1 VASALARAVTSGKKE
16 FHASAV
22 YFQVVASALARA
34 ACSSKNTFH
43 EFLLQVVASA
53 LARAA
58 TSGKKEFHVYLTK
71 SGECTKRLLE
81 AASIRTTLIEDL
93 AIGYIMNKVHSDI
106 GYLYCTELSMITIY
120 FFLTERSR

>member
-1 VASALARAVTSGKKE
+1 VLLT
-16 FHASAV
+16 FPD
-22 YFQVVASALARA
+22 YF
-34 ACSSKNTFH
+34 
-43 EFLLQVVASA
+43 QVVASA

-93 AIGYIMNKVHSDI
+93 AIGYIMNKVP
-106 GYLYCTELSMITIY
+106 YFQLRATCTALSKITI
-120 FFLTERSR
+120 FLSWKDGANTMQ